1 MRRLIR
7 YLLVGCLVLAIVGV
21 LQVGDWHF
29 KKRGLL
35 QVPFNSVHEL
45 LLGQPSL
52 QIRKPNLRS
61 AHLVMTM
68 ITRTEAAMVRMT
80 LVHET
85 TRL

>member
-21 LQVGDWHF
+21 FQVGDWHF

-52 QIRKPNLRS
+52 QIRKPNLR
-61 AHLVMTM
+61 
-68 ITRTEAAMVRMT
+68 REAPIW
-80 LVHET
+80 
-85 TRL
+85 